1 MNTYETVFIVRP
13 DLPQEELDKEL
24 EFYKNNI
31 EQNGGKIIKVEP
43 WGKQTMAYD
52 IENFREGVY
61 FLIQFEADTE
71 YHKELDRRFRYNE
84 NVMRFVVVHID
95 GKKFKLNP
103 KKDTSGPKRFG
114 KKPGGP
120 RKPRED
126 AEKSETTG
134 ESAEAPAA
142 KEAAAPA
149 ETKAAAPAEA
159 KAEAPAEAKAE
170 APAEA
175 KAEAPAEPAVETK
188 EEEAE
193 KSE

>member
-13 DLPQEELDKEL
+13 DLQQEELDKEL

-31 EQNGGKIIKVEP
+31 EQHGGKILKVEP

-71 YHKELDRRFRYNE
+71 YHKELTLRFRYNE
-84 NVMRFVVVHID
+84 NVLRYVLVAID
-95 GKKFKLNP
+95 EKKFKLNP
-103 KKDTSGPKRFG
+103 KKDTSGPKRYG
-114 KKPGGP
+114 KKPSGP
-120 RKPRED
+120 RKPREE
-126 AEKSETTG
+126 AEQSETT
-134 ESAEAPAA
+134 EEK

-149 ETKAAAPAEA
+149 EAP
-159 KAEAPAEAKAE
+159 EAPAAE
-170 APAEA
+170 
-175 KAEAPAEPAVETK
+175 KK

-193 KSE
+193 KSAE

>member
-13 DLPQEELDKEL
+13 DLQQEELDKEL

-31 EQNGGKIIKVEP
+31 EQNGGKILKVEP

-71 YHKELDRRFRYNE
+71 YHKELTMRFRYNE
-84 NVMRFVVVHID
+84 NILRFVLVCID
-95 GKKFKLNP
+95 EKKFKLNP
-103 KKDTSGPKRFG
+103 KRDTSGPKRYG

-120 RKPRED
+120 RKPREE
-126 AEKSETTG
+126 AEQSETT
-134 ESAEAPAA
+134 EETPEAPEAPEAPAA
-142 KEAAAPA
+142 EA
-149 ETKAAAPAEA
+149 
-159 KAEAPAEAKAE
+159 
-170 APAEA
+170 
-175 KAEAPAEPAVETK
+175 K

-193 KSE
+193 KSAE

>member
-31 EQNGGKIIKVEP
+31 EQNGGKILKVEP

-61 FLIQFEADTE
+61 FLIQFEAETD
-71 YHKELDRRFRYNE
+71 YHNELTKRFRYNE
-84 NVMRFVVVHID
+84 NVLRYALVAID
-95 GKKFKLNP
+95 EKKFKLNP
-103 KKDTSGPKRFG
+103 KRDTSGPKRYG

-120 RKPRED
+120 RRGRDE
-126 AEKSETTG
+126 AEKSETT
-134 ESAEAPAA
+134 EETAETPVKAEAAPAAEAPAV
-142 KEAAAPA
+142 
-149 ETKAAAPAEA
+149 
-159 KAEAPAEAKAE
+159 EAPAQPET
-170 APAEA
+170 PA
-175 KAEAPAEPAVETK
+175 K

-193 KSE
+193 KASE